1 MNIFSQLRS
10 YAGKWNKVA
19 ERHFNQEEKDSV
31 QALSFVEGGYGTSAC
46 FLMADG
52 SQRYIPVS
60 RDADLSKAEEVTMDD
75 IRLITLER
83 GNEFVTRVEF

>member
-19 ERHFNQEEKDSV
+19 ERHFNQEEINSV
-31 QALSFVEGGYGTSAC
+31 KTLSFVESDYGTSAC

-60 RDADLSKAEEVTMDD
+60 RNADLSKAGEVTIND
-75 IRLITLER
+75 IKLITLQR
-83 GNEFVTRVEF
+83 DDKVVNRVEF